1 MNLSSL
7 HALFVDEL
15 QDIYDAEQQIAEA
28 LPQMADAAANP
39 DLKQAFESHL
49 AETADQ
55 IDRLDRVFEIIG
67 VMPSGIECAAARGL
81 IEESDDVIESLGEP
95 AVKDAALIGAAQ
107 RVEHYEM
114 ASYGTACALAKQ
126 LNLEEAANLLHRN
139 LEEEEAADKKLTR
152 LAVGSF
158 FTAGINEEAKLQ
170 TPL

>member
-1 MNLSSL
+1 MNLTSL
-7 HALFVDEL
+7 HTLLVDEL
-15 QDIYDAEQQIAEA
+15 QDIYDAEQQIVEA
-28 LPQMADAAANP
+28 LPEMADAASSP
-39 DLKQAFESHL
+39 ELKVAFESHL

-55 IDRLDRVFEIIG
+55 IDRLDRVFELIG
-67 VMPSGIECAAARGL
+67 AIPGGIECEAARGL
-81 IEESDDVIESLGEP
+81 IDESDDVIGSPGEP

-126 LNLEEAANLLHRN
+126 LNLDEVANLLHKN

-158 FTAGINEEAKLQ
+158 FTSGINEEARLQ
-170 TPL
+170 TPG